1 MSRRDARCIAV
12 ALSEGRPLTVND
24 LRRAAVRVDDLL
36 AQTGL
41 SPRILEC
48 YLSGEKRPAGWVART
63 IAEAVGV
70 EPGALWPNSDTR
82 PQRGSFDDHDGR
94 RAAQRNLGAGRSR
107 GARSNANEGF

>member
-48 YLSGEKRPAGWVART
+48 YLSGEKRSAWSPERCGRTLTPGRNAAALTTTPAVGPRNEISAPAG
-63 IAEAVGV
+63 
-70 EPGALWPNSDTR
+70 
-82 PQRGSFDDHDGR
+82 
-94 RAAQRNLGAGRSR
+94 RAAP
-107 GARSNANEGF
+107 ETKD